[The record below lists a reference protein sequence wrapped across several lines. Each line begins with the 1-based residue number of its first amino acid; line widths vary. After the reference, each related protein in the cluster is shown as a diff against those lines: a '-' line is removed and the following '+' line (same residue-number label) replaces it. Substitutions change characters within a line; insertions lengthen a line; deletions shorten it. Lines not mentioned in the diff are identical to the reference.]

1 MPQQGARGGDF
12 ARMKNE
18 PNNRINT
25 IAYLVRR
32 FILHMIIQSLVVGQS
47 DASATAQYTR
57 GEQKEKEGRR
67 LKNIRLHVEDH
78 EHLTRGPV
86 LRGRE
91 IKLMDNWN
99 VGYDRRE
106 GRRKFYGTITYLF
119 WSSELG

>member
-1 MPQQGARGGDF
+1 
-12 ARMKNE
+12 MKNE

-91 IKLMDNWN
+91 IKATRGVDIASKFVLRDYWCYDEAKTMARMALM
-99 VGYDRRE
+99 
-106 GRRKFYGTITYLF
+106 
-119 WSSELG
+119 S